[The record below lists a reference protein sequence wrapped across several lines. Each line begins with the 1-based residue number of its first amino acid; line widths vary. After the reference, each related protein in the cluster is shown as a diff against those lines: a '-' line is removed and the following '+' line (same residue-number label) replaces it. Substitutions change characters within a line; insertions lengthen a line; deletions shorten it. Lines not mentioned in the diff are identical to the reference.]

1 MLKWSKELYLPT
13 LTIDHYSIGKYCD
26 KVEFTIL
33 RKDTKKKLQRATL
46 YSQNQINQNR
56 PKNSL
61 FQPKRVYFKVKIEIF
76 AFQFQLKL
84 NSLLPGLPKGPFP
97 AEIWIWQAQQVSSLY
112 LLLDFAA
119 LCA

>member
-1 MLKWSKELYLPT
+1 MLT
-13 LTIDHYSIGKYCD
+13 
-26 KVEFTIL
+26 EFTIL
-33 RKDTKKKLQRATL
+33 YKETKKELQRATL

-112 LLLDFAA
+112 LFLILQHYVHKPSGTKGTQIYKKNATFEDKDDD
-119 LCA
+119 